1 MVTCARVFVLSPCV
15 SLCSS
20 VRDSLPRFAGEKA
33 KSTAVYSIS
42 PWVSYLPTNTD
53 TVSLSSIKVCV
64 CVCVSAQSYRKGVV
78 GGAIPA
84 LWHYRPYRIVGV
96 VHIARGERDSSSGG
110 LSHVPSSPSPSPS
123 LHLLQPLP
131 VGHHQSILAS

>member
-1 MVTCARVFVLSPCV
+1 MTCARVFVLSPCV

-64 CVCVSAQSYRKGVV
+64 CVCACAKLSKGGGGWCDTSIMALSALSHRRSGSYSE
-78 GGAIPA
+78 
-84 LWHYRPYRIVGV
+84 
-96 VHIARGERDSSSGG
+96 RGEG
-110 LSHVPSSPSPSPS
+110 
-123 LHLLQPLP
+123 
-131 VGHHQSILAS
+131 